1 MAAMTQHR
9 PSNSRMRHH
18 GHLVDRSAQNHVT
31 TRYRQQEAR
40 NQSHLV
46 DKLKLDVPKQDVLPK
61 QEVPHS
67 GQEPQFD
74 EPIIV
79 DLDSLSNSEYK
90 LECKD
95 WFYNVSSIIAQIDS
109 AVMKMEQTSEA
120 PPGGSQT
127 SQPSG
132 GEYTDRR
139 GFDSNQ
145 SAASAFYQQ
154 QYERYQARHG
164 GTQPGGRN
172 TPGGTSSGRKLPA
185 TPSAGRTAGGAQA
198 RRYSGAAKHSGKAQ
212 NGVTLGDMMG
222 FSPVEYE

>member
-1 MAAMTQHR
+1 M
-9 PSNSRMRHH
+9 
-18 GHLVDRSAQNHVT
+18 
-31 TRYRQQEAR
+31 
-40 NQSHLV
+40 
-46 DKLKLDVPKQDVLPK
+46 DKLKQEVPRQDVSK

-67 GQEPQFD
+67 GQPEPHSGQGEPQFD

-90 LECKD
+90 SECKD

-109 AVMKMEQTSEA
+109 AVMKMEQTN
-120 PPGGSQT
+120 
-127 SQPSG
+127 QPISG
-132 GEYTDRR
+132 GITDRR
-139 GFDSNQ
+139 GSDSNQ

-164 GTQPGGRN
+164 VAQSCGRN

-185 TPSAGRTAGGAQA
+185 TPSGGRATAGQQA
-198 RRYSGAAKHSGKAQ
+198 RRYSGAPKHAGKAQ

>member
-1 MAAMTQHR
+1 M
-9 PSNSRMRHH
+9 
-18 GHLVDRSAQNHVT
+18 
-31 TRYRQQEAR
+31 
-40 NQSHLV
+40 
-46 DKLKLDVPKQDVLPK
+46 DKLKQDVPRQEVLPK

-67 GQEPQFD
+67 GQGEPPFD

-90 LECKD
+90 SECKD

-120 PPGGSQT
+120 PPGGVQT
-127 SQPSG
+127 SQPSSG
-132 GEYTDRR
+132 GITDQR
-139 GFDSNQ
+139 GSDSNQ

-164 GTQPGGRN
+164 GTQPNSRN

-185 TPSAGRTAGGAQA
+185 TPSGRRSAGGAQA
-198 RRYSGAAKHSGKAQ
+198 RRCSGTPKHAGKAQ